1 MQEINHDQEKELE
14 QQSDELLAK
23 HMTGRSTGFYTEE
36 ELYRRMRRENTV
48 PIDPDNIDEA
58 LVVNRPRKQITLARL
73 MIMARCTRRQREIIR
88 TCESLLAAGKYT
100 QQLAARQIGIRQP
113 ALSRLLDRA
122 FMRIDDMLS
131 VIDQPDED
139 EIDAERLFRIELAHK
154 RRLIYRRRITP
165 FKRRRHKSKIISI
178 TKQPLPEN
186 IERKM

>member
-1 MQEINHDQEKELE
+1 
-14 QQSDELLAK
+14 
-23 HMTGRSTGFYTEE
+23 
-36 ELYRRMRRENTV
+36 MRRENTV
-48 PIDPDNIDEA
+48 SIDPDTIDA
-58 LVVNRPRKQITLARL
+58 AFVVNGPRMQITLARL

-122 FMRIDDMLS
+122 FMRIDDILS

-139 EIDAERLFRIELAHK
+139 EIDAEHMYKIELAYK

-165 FKRRRHKSKIISI
+165 FKRRRPKSRILSI
-178 TKQPLPEN
+178 TRTHLPEN